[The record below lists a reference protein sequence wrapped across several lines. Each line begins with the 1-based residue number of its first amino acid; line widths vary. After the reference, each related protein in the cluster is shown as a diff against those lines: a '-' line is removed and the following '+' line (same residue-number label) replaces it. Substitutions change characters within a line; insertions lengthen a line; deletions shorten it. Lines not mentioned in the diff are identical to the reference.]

1 MDALKQ
7 LHTSISGTFE
17 KCFNDTYKKL
27 NAELAAYDAR
37 VHDAEERAKAADEA
51 RRELR
56 FETKVLREE
65 LSLLRGKTRTTGF
78 DSTGNGP
85 ITRSLELDEIFEPS
99 LVLGDVDA
107 SDFSA
112 ERFKTISDRYLQ
124 LYGQAGMFLEA
135 SLALRAQVKSHKRK
149 LERLQSFFARSEFT
163 LTFGDQVVKFQRVEQ
178 KPAETTTLLE
188 VADPNANT
196 EAPTKKPVLPT
207 ASDGGSIIEDEQEQG
222 GERQILIGDSRQ
234 DPIHSDA
241 STVELP
247 PVPLAPRSTQKSGT
261 LKRRYSGDQPALK
274 HGSSPRSANKGGL
287 GHPIIVKSE
296 TMSSSPVMTYP
307 SHTSHT
313 GPTGTQDLD
322 DIGDTVVTPT
332 KRIRCREE
340 PSFRSLSAES
350 QPPNMKTSSAPF
362 LTQHS
367 RMNGRNGSGVLQPVD
382 GNLRTPSGLY
392 QTLNKGRKMEP
403 GSMKRL
409 SALTEDG
416 DETCPLAFARKA
428 GTRTPENSPYFQ
440 IRSIGN
446 RLTNLLD
453 QPSPSSRSLQP
464 KPAADK
470 PTRRRTR
477 SPEKGSSTANRSESD
492 TTSATTP
499 ATSEQSRTNSKLSV
513 RQPRSASPI
522 KIAPEDEPYRARPLN
537 RLALDHFKINPDR
550 NQGLDFAYDEVVR
563 KRDERKCMG
572 GCTRPGCCGDKFR
585 AMARFGIST
594 VASGRQISDE
604 EILEEFLGEGEHT
617 IEDLSTEQ
625 RRDLLEQAKTKFFSD
640 RFGRHRH
647 QHHRSGTP
655 PGFWRTDM
663 PGTQELEEDREQ
675 AHRFEREKVEERY
688 REAMRLGGRW
698 MFADE

>member
-7 LHTSISGTFE
+7 LQTSIAGTFE
-17 KCFNDTYKKL
+17 KCFDDTYKKL

-37 VHDAEERAKAADEA
+37 VNDAEARAEAADEA
-51 RRELR
+51 RREMRSETEALR
-56 FETKVLREE
+56 NE
-65 LSLLRGKTRTTGF
+65 LSLMRGKKRESNI
-78 DSTGNGP
+78 DSTDNGP
-85 ITRSLELDEIFEPS
+85 TTESLELDEIFEPS
-99 LVLGDVDA
+99 CVLGDVNG
-107 SDFSA
+107 SNLSA
-112 ERFKTISDRYLQ
+112 ERFKTISDRYLE
-124 LYGQAGMFLEA
+124 LYEQAGMFLEA
-135 SLALRAQVKSHKRK
+135 SVALRRQVKCHKRK
-149 LERLQSFFARSEFT
+149 LERLQSFFARQEFT
-163 LTFGDQVVKFQRVEQ
+163 LTFGDQVIKFHRVEQ
-178 KPAETTTLLE
+178 KPAQVTTLLE
-188 VADPNANT
+188 VTNPNADT
-196 EAPTKKPVLPT
+196 ETPTQNPVLPG
-207 ASDGGSIIEDEQEQG
+207 ASDGGSITGYEQENG
-222 GERQILIGDSRQ
+222 GERQIQTGDSRQ
-234 DPIHSDA
+234 DPAHSDT

-247 PVPLAPRSTQKSGT
+247 PVPLAARGTQTSGT
-261 LKRRYSGDQPALK
+261 LKRRHSGEQPALK
-274 HGSSPRSANKGGL
+274 HGSLGSANKGGL

-340 PSFRSLSAES
+340 PSFQSLRAES
-350 QPPNMKTSSAPF
+350 QPTMKTSSAPF
-362 LTQHS
+362 LTQQN

-382 GNLRTPSGLY
+382 SNLRNPSGLY
-392 QTLNKGRKMEP
+392 QTPNKGRKREP
-403 GSMKRL
+403 GSIMRL

-416 DETCPLAFARKA
+416 DENLPLAFVRKP
-428 GTRTPENSPYFQ
+428 GTSTPENSLYSQ
-440 IRSIGN
+440 IRSNSN

-453 QPSPSSRSLQP
+453 QPSPSSRSLLP

-470 PTRRRTR
+470 STRKRTR
-477 SPEKGSSTANRSESD
+477 SPKKGSFAANRSESG
-492 TTSATTP
+492 TTSTTP
-499 ATSEQSRTNSKLSV
+499 PVSSEYSQPNSKPSV
-513 RQPRSASPI
+513 RQPRSVSPTEI
-522 KIAPEDEPYRARPLN
+522 SPEDEPYRARPLN
-537 RLALDHFKINPDR
+537 RLTLDHFKINPNH

-604 EILEEFLGEGEHT
+604 DILEEFLGEGEHT
-617 IEDLSTEQ
+617 IDDFSTEQ
-625 RRDLLEQAKTKFFSD
+625 RRDLLEQAKAKFFSD

-675 AHRFEREKVEERY
+675 AHRFEREKVVERY
-688 REAMRLGGRW
+688 RESMRSCGRW